1 LAGKLAREALAD
13 LSMRFG
19 PTSLQVS
26 SVLAKGLRRPKL
38 RTDMRISEQTIAG
51 ETSYVIKNFETNS
64 YNRYGTSEY
73 ELLTLCD
80 GTRTP
85 AEIAQALNERHPD
98 EPIDETEVLEF
109 IDSIEPAMWERTLG
123 EKNLA
128 VLERI
133 RDERKGRIDQSSV
146 LYISFKAW
154 DPDKTLTKLNPYL
167 SWMFTPGFV
176 VFSVG
181 LFIVAIYVLAANFAR
196 VQQDTLDLYSFE
208 NKTAYDIW
216 AFWILLLVLGAVHE
230 FGHGLTCKHFG
241 GDVHQMGFLL
251 IYFTPAFYTDTT
263 DILLF
268 QRGARRQ
275 WVIFAGIWIELVLCG
290 VSSLV
295 WYFTQP
301 GTTINDLAYKMMLL
315 SGIQGALFNLNP
327 LIKADGYYALSQFLD
342 VDNLREESFAFLRT
356 WSRRYLLREE
366 IDLPPTSRRQ
376 RRIFITFGIS
386 AILYSGALIV
396 LTILFVRNIFV
407 SKFGGWGY
415 MLTLGVIYFSARKGL
430 RSAVP
435 KVRAWIREKREGY
448 MAWKITR
455 AQQVGALG
463 VVLLL
468 LIPPLPSKLSTDFM
482 VEPGRDARV
491 RAGVGGLVREVY
503 VRQDDTVK
511 AGQLLAVLQNPE
523 VEADAQVLAEQLALA
538 NSDVR
543 SSQDPT
549 DLDKSA
555 KASLERMRLQ
565 QEFAVAQKKVE
576 SLEIRAPFAG
586 IVTTPL
592 VEQKVGAFLAAG
604 DEFARVVD
612 RSTMKARIL
621 VRDWELEEIR
631 PGAAAQVKVL
641 PFPYRTYSGR
651 VEQILPAA
659 ALDRPVA
666 QPQKLEH
673 MGQELTNYFAVVM
686 DFPNPDGSLREGMTG
701 TAKITGKSRSLASRA
716 GREGWRWVHSQIW

>member
-1 LAGKLAREALAD
+1 
-13 LSMRFG
+13 MRFG

-80 GTRTP
+80 GTRMP
-85 AEIAQALNERHPD
+85 AEIAQAMNERHPD

-109 IDSIEPAMWERTLG
+109 IDSIEPAMWERSIG

-133 RDERKGRIDQSSV
+133 RDERKGRIDQSSM
-146 LYISFKAW
+146 LYITFKAW

-176 VFSVG
+176 VFCVL
-181 LFIVAIYVLAANFAR
+181 LFIASFYLIAGDWTRVL
-196 VQQDTLDLYSFE
+196 QDTMDLYSFQ

-216 AFWILLLVLGAVHE
+216 AFWILMFVLTGIHE
-230 FGHGLTCKHFG
+230 LGHGLTCKHFG
-241 GDVHQMGFLL
+241 GDVHQMGFML
-251 IYFTPAFYTDTT
+251 IYFGPAFYTDTT

-268 QRGARRQ
+268 QRGSRRL
-275 WVIFAGIWIELVLCG
+275 WVIFAGIWIELVNFG
-290 VSSLV
+290 IATFI
-295 WYFTQP
+295 WRFTIP
-301 GTTINDLAYKMMLL
+301 GTIVNDLAYKTMLL
-315 SGIQGALFNLNP
+315 SGIQAALINLNP

-342 VDNLREESFAFLRT
+342 IDNMREESFAFLRT
-356 WSRRYLLREE
+356 WSRKYLLRQE
-366 IDLPPTSRRQ
+366 IDPPPTSRRQ
-376 RRIFITFGIS
+376 RRIFITFGIA
-386 AILYSGALIV
+386 AILYSGTLI
-396 LTILFVRNIFV
+396 LLAILFVRNIFV
-407 SKFGGWGY
+407 SRFGGWGY
-415 MLTLGVIYFSARKGL
+415 VLTFGVVYFFARKWL
-430 RSAVP
+430 RSALP
-435 KVRAWIREKREGY
+435 TVRAWVREKREGY

-455 AQQVGALG
+455 TQQVGALG

-468 LIPPLPSKLSTDFM
+468 LIPPLPSKLSTDFV

-491 RAGVGGLVREVY
+491 RAQVAGLVREVY
-503 VRQDDTVK
+503 VRQDDAVK
-511 AGQLLAVLQNPE
+511 EGQLLAVLQNPE
-523 VEADAQVLAEQLALA
+523 VEAGPQILSQQLALA
-538 NSDVR
+538 SSDVR
-543 SSQDPT
+543 SSQDRSDT
-549 DLDKSA
+549 DKSA
-555 KASLERMRLQ
+555 QASLERIRLQ
-565 QEFAVAQKKVE
+565 QELAVAQRKVE
-576 SLEIRAPFAG
+576 LLEIRAPFAG

-592 VEQKVGAFLAAG
+592 VEQKIGEYLSAG
-604 DEFARVVD
+604 DEFTRIVD
-612 RSTMKARIL
+612 RGTMKARIL

-666 QPQKLEH
+666 QPQKLERR
-673 MGQELTNYFAVVM
+673 GQELTNYIAVVM
-686 DFPNPDGSLREGMTG
+686 EFPNPDGSLREGMTG
-701 TAKITGKSRSLASRA
+701 TAKITGKSRSLALRA
-716 GREGWRWVHSQIW
+716 GREAWRWMHSQIW